1 MSYNVLRLSLGNP
14 AGEVVGNYPTS
25 EEAENTRKVLNE
37 TTPPSL
43 LFFFIVKEVPNEAA
57 V

>member
-14 AGEVVGNYPTS
+14 SGEVVGNYPTK

-43 LFFFIVKEVPNEAA
+43 LFFFNVQEVKEDSK
-57 V
+57 